1 MKTYTFFKPVLL
13 VILLLTALMAC
24 KSDDPVTPTYSMAG
38 TWTGT
43 YLKTNDA
50 NPYSFK
56 FVIRADK
63 TLDILDDQ
71 ANPGFVTGTGT
82 WTLTD
87 AVFEATLKYEGEN
100 IDFIWVATLDQP
112 EKKLNGGEYG
122 ISPAKSGS
130 GTWSLT
136 KQP

>member
-1 MKTYTFFKPVLL
+1 MKTYTILKPVLL
-13 VILLLTALMAC
+13 LMLLFTSLMAC
-24 KSDDPVTPTYSMAG
+24 KSDDPVAPAIVG

-50 NPYSFK
+50 NPYLFK

-82 WTLTD
+82 WTLTGTT
-87 AVFEATLKYEGEN
+87 FEATLKYQGEN
-100 IDFIWVATLDQP
+100 TDFIWVATLDQNAG
-112 EKKLNGGEYG
+112 KLNAGEYG
-122 ISPAKSGS
+122 ISPAKSGA
-130 GTWSLT
+130 GTWTLT